1 MRELF
6 IYYRV
11 RAADA
16 QAAQAAVSQLHAQ
29 LRATYPRLGARL
41 LRRPA
46 DETGSQTWMET
57 YASPDGITDAMQ
69 ARIESGA
76 LMLAPLIDGPRH
88 TEVFVACAS

>member
-16 QAAQAAVSQLHAQ
+16 REAQAAVSQLHAQ
-29 LRATYPRLGARL
+29 LCGTYPRLNARL

-46 DETGSQTWMET
+46 EENGSQTWMET
-57 YASPDGITDAMQ
+57 YASPDGISDAMQ
-69 ARIESGA
+69 TRIESEA
-76 LMLAPLIDGPRH
+76 LVMAPLIDGPRH
-88 TEVFVACAS
+88 IEVFVACAS

>member
-11 RAADA
+11 RDADA
-16 QAAQAAVSQLHAQ
+16 HAAQAAVSQLHAQ
-29 LRATYPRLGARL
+29 LHGTYPRLNARL

-46 DETGSQTWMET
+46 EENGSQTWMET
-57 YASPDGITDAMQ
+57 YASPDGISDAMQ
-69 ARIESGA
+69 TRIESEA

>member
-16 QAAQAAVSQLHAQ
+16 PAAQAVVAQLHAQ
-29 LRATYPRLGARL
+29 LRGMYPQLSARL

-46 DETGSQTWMET
+46 EANGSQTWMET

-69 ARIESGA
+69 TRIESEA
-76 LMLAPLIDGPRH
+76 LVLAPLIDGPRH